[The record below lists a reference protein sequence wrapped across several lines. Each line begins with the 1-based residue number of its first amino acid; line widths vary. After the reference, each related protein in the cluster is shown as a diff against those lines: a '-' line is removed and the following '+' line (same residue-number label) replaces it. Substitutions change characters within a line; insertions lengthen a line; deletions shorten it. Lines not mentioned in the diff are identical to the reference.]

1 MKIIL
6 APMDGLTDA
15 YAREILTGI
24 GGYDLCVTEFLRVTD
39 TLFPSRVFYRRFPE
53 LRAELR
59 TGLRAE
65 LKHELKKG
73 THQTPSHATISHTR
87 SGTPVFLQLLGS
99 DNNAMAEN
107 AAKAVQLGARGIDL
121 NFGCPAKTVNRR
133 DGGASLLKF
142 PERINQLVSSVRQ
155 AVPENIPVTAKMR
168 LGFDDQSLAHENA
181 LAIQNGGADWVTI
194 HARTKKDA
202 YRPPAYWEALAPISE
217 LLDIPVIAN
226 GEVWSVD
233 DYLNCKQRS
242 GCESVMLGRGAMVT
256 PDLALQI
263 KHTLENKV
271 ISPLSWHDLCQI
283 LDNLY
288 QLMLHNPGLNERY
301 IAPRLK
307 LWVKW
312 LMPNYT
318 QAEEIFSQLKL
329 LNDPHQAIQLIR
341 MSGKF

>member
-6 APMDGLTDA
+6 APMDGLTDV
-15 YAREILTGI
+15 YARELLTSI
-24 GGYDLCVTEFLRVTD
+24 GGYDLCVTEFLRITD

-53 LRAELR
+53 LKPEFNPK
-59 TGLRAE
+59 
-65 LKHELKKG
+65 LKHQLSLTK
-73 THQTPSHATISHTR
+73 

-99 DNNAMAEN
+99 DISAMSEN
-107 AAKAVQLGARGIDL
+107 AAKAVQLGAKGIDL

-142 PERINQLVSSVRQ
+142 PERINQLVASVRQ
-155 AVPENIPVTAKMR
+155 AIPENIPVTAKMR
-168 LGFDDQSLAHENA
+168 LGFDDQSLAHDNA
-181 LAIQNGGADWVTI
+181 IAIQDGGANWLTI
-194 HARTKKDA
+194 HARTKKDG
-202 YRPPAYWEALAPISE
+202 YRPPAYWDALAPISE
-217 LLDIPVIAN
+217 LLNIPVIAN

-233 DYLNCKQRS
+233 DYFKCKDRS

-263 KHTLENKV
+263 KQTLNKQTV
-271 ISPLSWHDLCQI
+271 QPLNWPDVCLV
-283 LDNLY
+283 LEKLY
-288 QLMLHNPGLNERY
+288 QLMNNNPNLKERY

-318 QAEEIFSQLKL
+318 QAEKIFPQLKL
-329 LNDPHQAIQLIR
+329 IKDPHQAIQVIKESL
-341 MSGKF
+341 